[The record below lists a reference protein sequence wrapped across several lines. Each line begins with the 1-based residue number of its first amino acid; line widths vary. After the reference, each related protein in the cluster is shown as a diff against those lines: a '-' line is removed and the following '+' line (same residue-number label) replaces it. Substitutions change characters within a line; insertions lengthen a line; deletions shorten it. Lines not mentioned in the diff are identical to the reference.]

1 MNKKMMVENFKKGKN
16 VFIKGRRKYN
26 DIIGLRNDPIVQFL
40 GKKLKKHFTY
50 ELVLDYTNSYRF
62 IDIISKYITDK
73 SEDMK
78 KCLIKVTG
86 DENALGNSYFRHNG
100 EAYNIIPGKYI
111 IKDLFNG
118 ILVLEKKVQDYNYIR
133 NNGFKEM
140 KINNSWVYRFLFI
153 SDKKQLKQIE
163 NEIKGLIKV
172 EKPRQDV
179 YKYDVSNSNCD
190 TRYKPIVTKDE
201 LFIEGIDE
209 VEAFVKNWLNKK
221 DIYHKHKLSFKQ
233 GILLYGEQGTGKTT
247 LSRYIASMLA
257 PNSILH
263 EVNLNVMKPDE
274 LEKFVYIFTENP
286 GDIYH
291 VILFDDI
298 DTALRRRDDPDI
310 TEEQEAKLNILLK
323 FLDGNTSPDNTL
335 FVVTT
340 NHLER
345 LDKAFTRDC
354 RFDLVLEIPKMKEP
368 TARRMIES
376 YDLDPDE
383 ILSRDELKDGYTVA
397 NIRKACINHLK

>member
-50 ELVLDYTNSYRF
+50 ELVLDYSNSYRF

-118 ILVLEKKVQDYNYIR
+118 ILVLEKKTQGYNYIR

-153 SDKKQLKQIE
+153 SINRRELKNIE
-163 NEIKGLIKV
+163 ENIKNIIKP
-172 EKPRQDV
+172 ESPREDC
-179 YKYDVSNSNCD
+179 YKYDNNGTGITFKTTVN
-190 TRYKPIVTKDE
+190 KDE

-209 VEAFVKNWLNKK
+209 VEQFVNNWISKK
-221 DIYHKHKLSFKQ
+221 EVYHSHKLSFKQ

-247 LSRYIASMLA
+247 LSRYVSSMLA
-257 PNSILH
+257 PNVILH
-263 EVNLNVMKPDE
+263 EVNLNTNSKEE
-274 LEKFVYIFTENP
+274 LEKFVSACNSDKS
-286 GDIYH
+286 DIYH

-298 DTALRRRDDPDI
+298 DTALRRRDDPEI